1 LTEQKAYG
9 EAKQILTESLRI
21 YRKLGDK
28 VGIAFSMNNLGDIA
42 IKQKAY
48 GEAKQIL
55 TESLRIRRELG
66 DKPGIADSLHQFGRL
81 TKAEGDFRQAVLFLH
96 AVIHLY
102 EEMQSENS
110 KDVMEVDESLAE
122 IQREVGLEQFERMRE
137 YAEAIS
143 IEQLIQLALA

>member
-21 YRKLGDK
+21 RRELRDKQDIAMSLDNLGEVALYREAYDESRKL
-28 VGIAFSMNNLGDIA
+28 
-42 IKQKAY
+42 Y
-48 GEAKQIL
+48 